1 MAQSGAVQLRTY
13 AFVDRIQPQMAAML
27 GSIVSGDPVVE
38 GMSQLFLEI
47 SPGTDIYAVVDAAV
61 KAAGVRPGSQ
71 VVERQYG
78 MAELHAAS
86 QDAVREAGRTV
97 LALLGMSESDAE
109 PVEVVSSKIVSNVDP
124 YQAQLVNRSRKGS
137 LLVAGESML
146 VVECQPAAYISLI
159 GNAVEKATRVKIVD
173 LRGVGQF
180 GRLWVSGVHSD
191 VVAAQSVVADLFG
204 QAAPTTATTP

>member
-137 LLVAGESML
+137 LSVAGESML
-146 VVECQPAAYISLI
+146 VVECRPAAYISQI

-204 QAAPTTATTP
+204 QGAPQATTP